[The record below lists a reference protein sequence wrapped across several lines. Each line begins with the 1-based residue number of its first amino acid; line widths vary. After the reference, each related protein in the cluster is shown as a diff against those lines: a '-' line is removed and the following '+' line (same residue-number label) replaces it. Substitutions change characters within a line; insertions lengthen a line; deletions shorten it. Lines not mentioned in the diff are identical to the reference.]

1 MPWAFWPSW
10 AWRGAA
16 VLLLMGAAIFSA
28 TLYAM
33 AVGAPHW
40 LGAITPIGGTLMIAG
55 WLRAALDY
63 HRAGGIRG

>member
-1 MPWAFWPSW
+1 
-10 AWRGAA
+10 
-16 VLLLMGAAIFSA
+16 
-28 TLYAM
+28 M

-63 HRAGGIRG
+63 HRAGGTLRG